1 MIRELAADGIA
12 VFLSSHRL
20 DEIEQAC
27 DRIVV
32 VTDGAVRF
40 DGAVTDLSGD
50 GRFASAVRA
59 LLEVPTGPSGDPFDV
74 ALGGASDV
82 VADDGE
88 VGSDRSAS

>member
-1 MIRELAADGIA
+1 MIRGLAADGIA

-40 DGAVTDLSGD
+40 DGAVSDLSGD
-50 GRFASAVRA
+50 GRFASAVRT
-59 LLEVPTGPSGDPFDV
+59 LLEVPSGPPGDPFDG
-74 ALGGASDV
+74 L
-82 VADDGE
+82 DDGATD
-88 VGSDRSAS
+88 VAGRCRRRRR